1 MCVCVLQRPAVAE
14 VALLKY
20 CRVCVCVCV
29 LQRPAVAEVALMK
42 YCRVCVTEAGGG

>member
-1 MCVCVLQRPAVAE
+1 M
-14 VALLKY
+14 KY
-20 CRVCVCVCV
+20 CRVGV

>member
-1 MCVCVLQRPAVAE
+1 MCVAEVALMKYCRVLQRPAVAE

-29 LQRPAVAEVALMK
+29 
-42 YCRVCVTEAGGG
+42 TEAGGG